1 MTKFLIDVS
10 RGKSNNADNKPKTDI
25 NRILKEKENFNLIYI
40 KKFKKGKIDRNFL
53 VKYRINK
60 ALKESG
66 IKKDD
71 IVLVHYP
78 FYSGKKFEEYLVESL
93 DKIGAKKIALIHDID
108 SLRFNES
115 VVFGDINGE
124 VEYLNKYDL
133 VISHNPSMTK
143 LLIDKGLK
151 SKIINIG
158 LFDYLN
164 DDKKTNI
171 NGSLYKDKI
180 TFAGNL
186 NKSPFLSKLT
196 VTDGIKFDVFGNIND
211 PNSIN
216 KTLTYNGSVSPEVLS
231 QKLGQGYG
239 LVWDGKSLEKPSGM
253 IGNYL
258 LYNNPY
264 KASSYLSAGMPLIVW
279 DKSAISKFVKENNIG
294 ISVGNIKDLSK
305 ELSLVSDD
313 EFNEMCKNAAEVSKS
328 LKDGLYTIRAVSSA
342 IDKLS

>member
-1 MTKFLIDVS
+1 MNKFLIDVF

-60 ALKESG
+60 ALKG
-66 IKKDD
+66 NVIQKDD
-71 IVLVHYP
+71 VVLVHYP
-78 FYSGKKFEEYLVESL
+78 FYSGRKFEEYLVDVL
-93 DKIGAKKIALIHDID
+93 DKIGAKKIALIHDLD
-108 SLRFNES
+108 SLRFDKS
-115 VVFGDINGE
+115 LVFGDINGE
-124 VEYLNKYDL
+124 VGYLNKYDV

-143 LLIDKGLK
+143 LLIDKGLR
-151 SKIINIG
+151 SKIVNIG

-164 DDKKTNI
+164 DDKKTNS
-171 NGSLYKDKI
+171 NGYLYKNRI

-186 NKSPFLSKLT
+186 NKSPFLGKLN
-196 VTDGIKFDVFGNIND
+196 VYDGIKFDVFGNIND
-211 PNSIN
+211 PSSIN
-216 KTLTYNGSVSPEVLS
+216 KTLTYNGSVSPKVLS
-231 QKLGQGYG
+231 QKLGKGYG
-239 LVWDGKSLEKPSGM
+239 LVWDGESLEKPSGM

-294 ISVGNIKDLSK
+294 ISVSNIKDLSK
-305 ELSLVSDD
+305 ELSLVSAD
-313 EFNEMCKNAAEVSKS
+313 EFNEMCKNAFEVSKS
-328 LKDGLYTIRAVSSA
+328 LKNGLYTISAVDSA
-342 IDKLS
+342 IDKLG

>member
-1 MTKFLIDVS
+1 M
-10 RGKSNNADNKPKTDI
+10 
-25 NRILKEKENFNLIYI
+25 
-40 KKFKKGKIDRNFL
+40 
-53 VKYRINK
+53 
-60 ALKESG
+60 
-66 IKKDD
+66 
-71 IVLVHYP
+71 HYP

-93 DKIGAKKIALIHDID
+93 DKIGTKKIALIHDID

-151 SKIINIG
+151 SKIVNIG
-158 LFDYLN
+158 LFDYLI
-164 DDKKTNI
+164 DDKKTNS
-171 NGSLYKDKI
+171 NGYLYKNKI

-196 VTDGIKFDVFGNIND
+196 VTDGIDFDVFGNIND
-211 PNSIN
+211 SSSIN

-231 QKLGQGYG
+231 QKLGKGYG
-239 LVWDGKSLEKPSGM
+239 LVWDGESLEKPSGM

-294 ISVGNIKDLSK
+294 ISVSNIKDLSK
-305 ELSLVSDD
+305 ELSLVSAD
-313 EFNEMCKNAAEVSKS
+313 EFNEMCKNAFEVSKS
-328 LKDGLYTIRAVSSA
+328 LKNGLYTISAVDSA
-342 IDKLS
+342 IDKLG

>member
-10 RGKSNNADNKPKTDI
+10 RCKSNDGSNKPKTDI
-25 NRILKEKENFNLIYI
+25 NRILEEKENFNLIYI
-40 KKFKKGKIDRNFL
+40 RKFKIGKIDKNFL
-53 VKYRINK
+53 VDYRINK

-66 IKKDD
+66 IKKND

-78 FYSGKKFEEYLVESL
+78 FYSGKKFEEYLVKSL
-93 DKIGAKKIALIHDID
+93 DKIGTKKIALIHDID
-108 SLRFNES
+108 SLRYNEGL
-115 VVFGDINGE
+115 VFGNINGE

-151 SKIINIG
+151 SKIVNIG
-158 LFDYLN
+158 LFDYLI
-164 DDKKTNI
+164 DDEKTNS
-171 NGSLYKDKI
+171 NGYLFKNKI

-186 NKSPFLSKLT
+186 NKSPFLNKLT
-196 VTDGIKFDVFGNIND
+196 VTDGIDFDVFGNIQD
-211 PNSIN
+211 SSSIN

-231 QKLGQGYG
+231 RKLGKGYG
-239 LVWDGKSLEKPSGM
+239 LVWDGESLEKPSGM
-253 IGNYL
+253 MGNYL

-294 ISVGNIKDLSK
+294 ISVSNIKDLSK
-305 ELSLVSDD
+305 ELFSVSDD
-313 EFNEMCKNAAEVSKS
+313 EFTEMCKNAFEVSKS
-328 LKDGLYTIRAVSSA
+328 LKNGLYTISAVDSA
-342 IDKLS
+342 IDKLG